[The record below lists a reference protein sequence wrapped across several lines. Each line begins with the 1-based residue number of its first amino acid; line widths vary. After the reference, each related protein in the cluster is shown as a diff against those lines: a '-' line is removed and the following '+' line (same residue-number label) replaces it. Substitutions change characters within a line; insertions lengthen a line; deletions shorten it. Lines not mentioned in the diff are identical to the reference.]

1 MEDEKVEEL
10 YVLAE
15 EITARMAIVMAESME
30 LAAAA
35 IKEAFLA
42 DDDPDGGEAKDPEP
56 PRHLHL
62 VKKPEAPT
70 EVEEGAE

>member
-42 DDDPDGGEAKDPEP
+42 DDDPDGGKE
-56 PRHLHL
+56 
-62 VKKPEAPT
+62 
-70 EVEEGAE
+70 